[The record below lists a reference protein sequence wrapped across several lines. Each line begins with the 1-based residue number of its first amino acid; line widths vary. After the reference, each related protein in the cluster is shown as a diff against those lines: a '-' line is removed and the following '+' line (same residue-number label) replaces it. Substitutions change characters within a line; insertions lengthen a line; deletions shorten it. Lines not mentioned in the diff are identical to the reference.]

1 MSQTLIP
8 ITPSENAKTT
18 VNTVADIVTTIQVF
32 LEVIEE
38 VTKPITIKK
47 GKLQVNEKML
57 ERNQIYSVT
66 YNNQEY
72 FIRRQKNATEIFQLV
87 D

>member
-1 MSQTLIP
+1 MSQILIP
-8 ITPSENAKTT
+8 ITPSENAKTI
-18 VNTVADIVTTIQVF
+18 VNTVADIVTTLQVF
-32 LEVIEE
+32 LNVIEE
-38 VTKPITIKK
+38 VTKPVTIKK